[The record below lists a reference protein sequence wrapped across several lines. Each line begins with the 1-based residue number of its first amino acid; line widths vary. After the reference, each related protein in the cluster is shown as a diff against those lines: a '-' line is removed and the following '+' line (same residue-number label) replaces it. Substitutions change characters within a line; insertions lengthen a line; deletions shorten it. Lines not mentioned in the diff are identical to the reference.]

1 MRRASITAPIRAAA
15 TPPAANPIHAA
26 RRCSMPFPLAYCR
39 AVSIGEESDNS
50 LTGGTGENQLR
61 EELGCV
67 HLLGLG
73 VAFDEAVSLR
83 KVAMRVQAVGSM
95 VPYFAGSPQSSM
107 VAASTC
113 CCTAALF
120 AASGTIFNTSAK
132 APFGSA
138 CMSRMPE

>member
-1 MRRASITAPIRAAA
+1 MRRASIPAPIRAAA

-26 RRCSMPFPLAYCR
+26 RRCSMLFPLAYCR

-73 VAFDEAVSLR
+73 VAFDEGGLFEEGGHAGPGGGVNGAVLR
-83 KVAMRVQAVGSM
+83 R
-95 VPYFAGSPQSSM
+95 
-107 VAASTC
+107 VAAEFDGGGEYLLLHGR
-113 CCTAALF
+113 AVRRL
-120 AASGTIFNTSAK
+120 GDDLQHL
-132 APFGSA
+132 
-138 CMSRMPE
+138 